1 MRKQSQLTALL
12 FHVEQVT
19 ACYGRGNDT
28 VNDSSERD
36 WQGMPDKVGL
46 LREEVGTLP
55 MRPEQQQS
63 IWYRYIDGVGGG
75 V

>member
-36 WQGMPDKVGL
+36 WQGVPGKVGL
-46 LREEVGTLP
+46 LE
-55 MRPEQQQS
+55 
-63 IWYRYIDGVGGG
+63 GGG
-75 V
+75 GNPAGASRATTEHTVQVY

>member
-19 ACYGRGNDT
+19 ACYGKGNDA
-28 VNDSSERD
+28 VNDSSERG
-36 WQGMPDKVGL
+36 WQGMPGKVGL
-46 LREEVGTLP
+46 LEAGGGNPAGVSKK
-55 MRPEQQQS
+55 QQS
-63 IWYRYIDGVGGG
+63 VWYRYIDGVGGG